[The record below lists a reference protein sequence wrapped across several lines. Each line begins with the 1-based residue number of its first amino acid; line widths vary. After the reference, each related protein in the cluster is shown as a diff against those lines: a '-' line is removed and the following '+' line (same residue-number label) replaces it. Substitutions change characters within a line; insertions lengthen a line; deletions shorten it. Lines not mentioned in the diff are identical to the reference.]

1 MVKIKMTVKELIEE
15 LKKLNQDAIILR
27 YDTDFGD
34 MYIKNITQYEF
45 NSVNIDKEWNEQ
57 STIKIEVE
65 LK

>member
-57 STIKIEVE
+57 STIKIAVE

>member
-1 MVKIKMTVKELIEE
+1 MTVKELIEE

-27 YDTDFGD
+27 YDKYYGD
-34 MYIKNITQYEF
+34 IDIKNITQYEF

-57 STIKIEVE
+57 SKIKVAVE

>member
-45 NSVNIDKEWNEQ
+45 NSVNIDKE
-57 STIKIEVE
+57 
-65 LK
+65 

>member
-1 MVKIKMTVKELIEE
+1 MTVKELIEE
-15 LKKLNQDAIILR
+15 LKKLNQEAVVLR

-34 MYIKNITQYEF
+34 VDIKNITQYEF

-57 STIKIEVE
+57 SKIKVAVE

>member
-1 MVKIKMTVKELIEE
+1 MTVKELIEE
-15 LKKLNQDAIILR
+15 LKKVNQEAVILR

-34 MYIKNITQYEF
+34 VDIKNVTQYEF

-57 STIKIEVE
+57 SKIKVAVE